1 MNPFNFNKQNL
12 DEVVFENRNKA
23 YGAYAL
29 RKDYPSRVVKSLLFT
44 LLTLLILF
52 FISFFT
58 HSIKVNPQL
67 LPDAKGG
74 DKPKVNPVKFDEKI
88 ELVSGF
94 EIILDPVNFKI
105 VPDKQLAQKP
115 LKKAEVKKL
124 VTAAI
129 ASISA
134 VGSSAGPAL
143 GGMAIPGLGGLG
155 GTGTLPIVG
164 GGESNEIL
172 DAASVGVMAE
182 FPGGLEAMY
191 TFIGK
196 HLNYPSLAREN
207 GKEGKVVISFIIS
220 RNGEVQQIEVE
231 RSLGFGCDE
240 EAVRVIESMPLWTPA
255 TQNDKPVAV
264 RMVLPIVF
272 RLQ

>member
-1 MNPFNFNKQNL
+1 MNPFNLNKQNL

-29 RKDYPSRVVKSLLFT
+29 RKDYPSRVFKSLLFT
-44 LLTLLILF
+44 LFTLLFLLL
-52 FISFFT
+52 ISFFT
-58 HSIKVNPQL
+58 HSIKVNPPL
-67 LPDAKGG
+67 LPDANGG
-74 DKPKVNPVKFDEKI
+74 DKPKVNPDKFDEKI

-105 VPDKQLAQKP
+105 VPDKQLVQKP
-115 LKKAEVKKL
+115 VKKVEVKKL

-129 ASISA
+129 ASISG
-134 VGSSAGPAL
+134 VGSAGPAL
-143 GGMAIPGLGGLG
+143 GGMALPGLGGLG
-155 GTGTLPIVG
+155 GSGTLPIAG
-164 GGESNEIL
+164 RGESNEIL

-191 TFIGK
+191 TFISK

-207 GKEGKVVISFIIS
+207 GKEGKVVISFVIS
-220 RNGEVQQIEVE
+220 KNGEVQQIEVE

-240 EAVRVIESMPLWTPA
+240 EAVRVIENMPQWTPA